1 MDLWLPGYEHDPEH
15 GAGLSVAPGAPK
27 VVIHTT
33 ESGPGSLAAIRNMWR
48 GREAWGR
55 GLPHFI
61 AEGDRYVQLLPLNVG
76 AYTLE
81 NRVGGAD
88 TNRSGPAI
96 QVEIVGY
103 ARNAFT
109 DVEYGALGRWLADLV
124 RAGLRINLSQHPQF
138 HGEGAGWVLAA
149 YDARQRMTAGTY
161 SAFNGFCGH
170 QHCPENAHWDPG
182 FLDANRVE
190 HIARAYLDGAS
201 TQVLKEKVMAN
212 GVKLPDIPESG
223 NRVWVSTTDGVG
235 RPRCYEAPYP
245 DGTSALLAA
254 GVIDGIVE
262 LTGNAGRW
270 YYNTFIVAAP
280 VVAEWTALSG
290 NLAQTDDIKAT
301 FAAAVD
307 DVLAAIE
314 ADDNT
319 VTPTL
324 PPTFAADVSA
334 AVLAKIGPTVEN
346 AAAAGVD
353 RELDKLAD

>member
-1 MDLWLPGYEHDPEH
+1 MDLWLPGYEHDPER
-15 GAGLSVAPGAPK
+15 GAGLSVSPGAPK

-33 ESGPGSLAAIRNMWR
+33 ESGYGSLDRIRDTWR
-48 GREAWGR
+48 GPEAWGR

-81 NRVGGAD
+81 NAPGGAD

-109 DVEYGALGRWLADLV
+109 DVEYAALGRWLADLV
-124 RAGLRINLSQHPQF
+124 KAGVRIDLSQHPQF

-182 FLDANRVE
+182 FLDADRVE
-190 HIARAYLDGAS
+190 RIALGHLGTTLD
-201 TQVLKEKVMAN
+201 KEKVMAN

-245 DGTSALLAA
+245 DGTSALLTA

-262 LTGNAGRW
+262 LTGGPARW

-290 NLAQTDDIKAT
+290 NLAQTEDIKAAI
-301 FAAAVD
+301 AAS
-307 DVLAAIE
+307 
-314 ADDNT
+314 
-319 VTPTL
+319 VTDALDGIDTPEL
-324 PPTFAADVSA
+324 PASFAADVA
-334 AVLAKIGPTVEN
+334 GAVLAKIGPTVTD

-353 RELDKLAD
+353 RELDKLSD